1 LVAGAAAGKA
11 HRHEMLI
18 VIGVWVA
25 IAGAVAALA
34 GLSGMHR
41 VRRLRGG
48 GVATWAVPVPEP
60 LSGPDEP
67 VSGPD
72 EPVSGPEETVSRPEE
87 TVSAPGPPA
96 GSPPR
101 VLLQYRLTD
110 GRVLERSARAR
121 AANKAPLR
129 PGEPVLIWYDPADP
143 DDILIYG
150 RWGRAADRAFLAAGT
165 LLVLT
170 GVALAVAPT

>member
-1 LVAGAAAGKA
+1 
-11 HRHEMLI
+11 MLI

-60 LSGPDEP
+60 
-67 VSGPD
+67 VSGP
-72 EPVSGPEETVSRPEE
+72 EEMVSGPEETVSAPEP
-87 TVSAPGPPA
+87 VSGPGPPA
-96 GSPPR
+96 GSSPPR

-129 PGEPVLIWYDPADP
+129 PGEPVLIWYDPTDP

-170 GVALAVAPT
+170 GVALAVAAA

>member
-41 VRRLRGG
+41 VRRLLGG

-60 LSGPDEP
+60 VPEP
-67 VSGPD
+67 EEG
-72 EPVSGPEETVSRPEE
+72 VSGPEETV
-87 TVSAPGPPA
+87 
-96 GSPPR
+96 PR

-129 PGEPVLIWYDPADP
+129 PGEPVLIWYDPTDP

-170 GVALAVAPT
+170 GVALAVAPA

>member
-1 LVAGAAAGKA
+1 
-11 HRHEMLI
+11 MLI

-34 GLSGMHR
+34 GLSGMRR

-60 LSGPDEP
+60 

-72 EPVSGPEETVSRPEE
+72 EPVSGPEETVARPEE
-87 TVSAPGPPA
+87 TASAPRPPA

>member
-1 LVAGAAAGKA
+1 
-11 HRHEMLI
+11 MLI
-18 VIGVWVA
+18 VLGVWLA

-48 GVATWAVPVPEP
+48 GVATWALPVPERQ
-60 LSGPDEP
+60 
-67 VSGPD
+67 
-72 EPVSGPEETVSRPEE
+72 SGPEPESGLE
-87 TVSAPGPPA
+87 PESASGPEPASGLEPPA
-96 GSPPR
+96 GSPLR
-101 VLLQYRLTD
+101 VLLQYTLAD
-110 GRVLERSARAR
+110 GRVIERPARAR
-121 AANKAPLR
+121 AAKKAPLR
-129 PGEPVLIWYDPADP
+129 PGEPVLIWYDPTDP

-170 GVALAVAPT
+170 GVAMAVAGP

>member
-1 LVAGAAAGKA
+1 
-11 HRHEMLI
+11 MLI
-18 VIGVWVA
+18 VMGVWLAV
-25 IAGAVAALA
+25 AGAVAALA

-48 GVATWAVPVPEP
+48 GVATWALPVPEP
-60 LSGPDEP
+60 APGPEELMPGPEP
-67 VSGPD
+67 VSGP
-72 EPVSGPEETVSRPEE
+72 
-87 TVSAPGPPA
+87 GPPD
-96 GSPPR
+96 GSPLR
-101 VLLQYRLTD
+101 VLLQYRLAD

-121 AANKAPLR
+121 GTKKAPLR
-129 PGEPVLIWYDPADP
+129 PGEPVLIWYDPTDP

-170 GVALAVAPT
+170 GVALAVA

>member
-1 LVAGAAAGKA
+1 
-11 HRHEMLI
+11 MLI
-18 VIGVWVA
+18 VIGIWLA

-48 GVATWAVPVPEP
+48 GVATWALPVP
-60 LSGPDEP
+60 
-67 VSGPD
+67 
-72 EPVSGPEETVSRPEE
+72 EPVSGPEEPVSG
-87 TVSAPGPPA
+87 PGPPA
-96 GSPPR
+96 GSPLR
-101 VLLQYRLTD
+101 VLLQYRLAD

-121 AANKAPLR
+121 AAKKAPLR
-129 PGEPVLIWYDPADP
+129 PGEPVLIWYDPGDP

-150 RWGRAADRAFLAAGT
+150 RWGRAADWAFLAAGT

-170 GVALAVAPT
+170 GVALAVAPA

>member
-1 LVAGAAAGKA
+1 VSG
-11 HRHEMLI
+11 
-18 VIGVWVA
+18 
-25 IAGAVAALA
+25 LA
-34 GLSGMHR
+34 
-41 VRRLRGG
+41 
-48 GVATWAVPVPEP
+48 
-60 LSGPDEP
+60 SGP
-67 VSGPD
+67 GP
-72 EPVSGPEETVSRPEE
+72 
-87 TVSAPGPPA
+87 AA

-121 AANKAPLR
+121 VANKAPLR

-170 GVALAVAPT
+170 GVALAVAA